1 MQTIPHPVTGT
12 PCKFV
17 PIPTT
22 RRFKLT
28 KSQRKQLRREELEAK
43 AHNVPN
49 SRSKVCERGAA
60 KIFGLVGSHIYA
72 TKPE

>member
-28 KSQRKQLRREELEAK
+28 KSQRKQLRKKVDVSRES
-43 AHNVPN
+43 VQ
-49 SRSKVCERGAA
+49 ERGAA
-60 KIFGLVGSHIYA
+60 KILGLVGSLTYP
-72 TKPE
+72 KPE